1 MRLDTLAMG
10 ILTMILILGLGLLI
24 IDDQRAGNPEFINM
38 SNSSSFANLTKKVN
52 NMSLL
57 AGDLKD
63 TIKPSEVETGLDVFG
78 FLLTAGKNTLNTFYE
93 ILTIPGEFFT
103 AIADT
108 LGIPHIVEVLTQ
120 AALGILV
127 AFSIVY
133 LFFRFQ
139 NR

>member
-10 ILTMILILGLGLLI
+10 ILTMILILGLGLFI
-24 IDDQRAGNPEFINM
+24 VDDQRDHNPEYIDM
-38 SNSSSFANLTKKVN
+38 SNSSFTNLTNKVN

-63 TIKPSEVETGLDVFG
+63 KVKPSEIETGLDVFG
-78 FLLTAGKNTLNTFYE
+78 FLLTSGKDAINTFFQ
-93 ILTIPGEFFT
+93 ILSIPGEFFT
-103 AIADT
+103 AIAET
-108 LGIPHIVEVLTQ
+108 LGLPHIVIVLAQ

-127 AFSIVY
+127 AFAIVY